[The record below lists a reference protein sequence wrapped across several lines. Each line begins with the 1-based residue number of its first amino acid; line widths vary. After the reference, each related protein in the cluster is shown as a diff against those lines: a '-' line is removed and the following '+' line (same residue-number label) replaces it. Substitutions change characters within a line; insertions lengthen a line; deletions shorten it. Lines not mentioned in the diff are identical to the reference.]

1 MCVLINDTVGTL
13 MSTAYYDRKTAIG
26 LILGTGTNACYFEN
40 IDRIETLENYK
51 AGDQKEVFLSN
62 IYLYSITLLNSF

>member
-62 IYLYSITLLNSF
+62 KYLYSITLLNSF